1 MDATRSFRGTLVRRF
16 ASAIGL
22 TLAAAPAAYAAGCG
36 GIVVVDGEGNSGG
49 GGGSTTSATG
59 TNTATG
65 VAVSNGSTGVVG
77 SSVTTSSTMNSTA
90 TGMCTETTT
99 GSNGGGLFQSSFCV
113 DSANGTCPATQEDAI
128 VAINQLLN
136 GMGGCDY
143 VLTLDCGPFVGQS
156 SACCFVATVSQCDIG
171 RPFVVTGESITARV
185 DGPASDWLD
194 DSIVPDVS
202 GLDAAVRAAL
212 ADRWAEDAAL
222 EHASI
227 ASFARFAMDLLAM
240 GAPAALI
247 DAAHRAALDEV
258 RHARLSFALASAYR
272 GAPVA
277 PSVFPFGGT
286 VTLAPDLATLAAA
299 TAIEGCVGETLSAII
314 ASEQLAAATD
324 PAVRRALAAI
334 AEDEARHAE
343 LAWRTVAWAVEV
355 GGDEVRAAVEAAFE
369 AAAARLP
376 SPPQCDPSLP
386 AAALRAHGR
395 LDGDAIRMA
404 CARAW
409 DEVVLPCA
417 RGLLAS
423 PRMPLDHAEIAAND
437 AIPAAHAH
445 TSS

>member
-1 MDATRSFRGTLVRRF
+1 MESTRSFRRTLVRRF

-22 TLAAAPAAYAAGCG
+22 TLAAVPAAYAAGCG
-36 GIVVVDGEGNSGG
+36 GIAVVDGEGSGGG

-59 TNTATG
+59 TNNATG
-65 VAVSNGSTGVVG
+65 VAVSNGSTGVAG
-77 SSVTTSSTMNSTA
+77 SSVTTGSTMTSTA
-90 TGMCTETTT
+90 TGACTETTT
-99 GSNGGGLFQSSFCV
+99 GSNGGGLYQASFCF
-113 DSANGTCPATQEDAI
+113 DSPNGSCPSSEEDAI
-128 VAINQLLN
+128 TAINDQLIML
-136 GMGGCDY
+136 GGCDS
-143 VLTLDCGPFVGQS
+143 VVTLDCGPFVGQS

-194 DSIVPDVS
+194 ESIAPDVS

-227 ASFARFAMDLLAM
+227 ASFARFSMDLLAM
-240 GAPAALI
+240 GAPAALV

-258 RHARLSFALASAYR
+258 RHARISFALASAYR

-277 PSVFPFGGT
+277 PSVFPFGGA
-286 VTLAPDLATLAAA
+286 VTLAPDLAALAAA

-355 GGDEVRAAVEAAFE
+355 GGDEVRAAVRAAFE
-369 AAAARLP
+369 AATDRLP
-376 SPPQCDPSLP
+376 SPPQCDPSLA

-423 PRMPLDHAEIAAND
+423 PRMPLDSAEID
-437 AIPAAHAH
+437 ATPAAHAH